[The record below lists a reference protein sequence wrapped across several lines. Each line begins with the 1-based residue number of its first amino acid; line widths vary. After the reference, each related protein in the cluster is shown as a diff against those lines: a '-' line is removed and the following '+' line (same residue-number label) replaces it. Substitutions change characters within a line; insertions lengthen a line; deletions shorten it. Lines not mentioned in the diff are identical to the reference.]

1 MDENNSRT
9 AMKNPKTITLKVTEH
24 QWAIGRAL
32 ALMSTA
38 DNEPDETPFT
48 AESLLDYGFIEGM
61 IFLEKKV
68 LGTNSLDHSVREG
81 EPEYQNVTPLMGDL
95 AEEVGLPC
103 GEDGML
109 HAVPSFWERV
119 AATNENMVDHHR
131 EDDSVAAGIA
141 KEKMPS
147 VALKPP
153 KQELIETAPDVDKP
167 SPCCRAPSSI
177 RTVFSETMIL
187 VCSACQAFWDRPL
200 KPAVRS

>member
-38 DNEPDETPFT
+38 DNGPDEPPFT

-61 IFLEKKV
+61 IYLEKKV

-109 HAVPSFWERV
+109 LAAPGFWERA
-119 AATNENMVDHHR
+119 AATDENESR
-131 EDDSVAAGIA
+131 
-141 KEKMPS
+141 PS
-147 VALKPP
+147 
-153 KQELIETAPDVDKP
+153 
-167 SPCCRAPSSI
+167 R
-177 RTVFSETMIL
+177 
-187 VCSACQAFWDRPL
+187 
-200 KPAVRS
+200 

>member
-38 DNEPDETPFT
+38 DNEPDEPPFT

-119 AATNENMVDHHR
+119 AI
-131 EDDSVAAGIA
+131 DSVAAGIA

-147 VALKPP
+147 VALKPH